1 MSNKTILYAY
11 NYQVSSIE
19 GSFVNDFAYNTI
31 RGYKSSLNSLNRYLK
46 GSDIMLSKLDYK
58 FVEGYYNYLRNVEG
72 LEPNS
77 AYKNIKHLNRVIK
90 VAILNK
96 WLSSNPFKEFH
107 CHYRNPIRP
116 YLTETELK
124 SLQTTTLPTDRLT
137 RVRDLFLFQV

>member
-1 MSNKTILYAY
+1 
-11 NYQVSSIE
+11 
-19 GSFVNDFAYNTI
+19 
-31 RGYKSSLNSLNRYLK
+31 
-46 GSDIMLSKLDYK
+46 MLSKLDYK

>member
-1 MSNKTILYAY
+1 MSNKTLLYAY